1 MMKRKI
7 HLRFLEKVS
16 ESHSFKTMVT
26 LSGAG
31 AASALESVTHNAG
44 TWGGLPIFW
53 DFQNFFARNP

>member
-16 ESHSFKTMVT
+16 ESHSFKTVVT

-53 DFQNFFARNP
+53 DF